1 MAKAIVADQAIIK
14 DVETM
19 DVEYTDTSSED
30 VTETKSEEQI
40 QRERLIDL
48 IKTAADE
55 KEVNKHVKVMP
66 KDKEV
71 LAAALERKTELEKAA
86 SNA

>member
-1 MAKAIVADQAIIK
+1 M
-14 DVETM
+14 E
-19 DVEYTDTSSED
+19 VEYTDNISED

-40 QRERLIDL
+40 QKVRLIDL
-48 IKTAADE
+48 IKTSADD
-55 KEVNKHVKVMP
+55 KEVDKHVKVMP